1 MHGDVETCADLSAEQ
16 QVAMKKFLVEYELPY
31 VHLVRVGIQAK
42 NEESAISIADQ
53 AFTDCTIWDNT
64 PEMPLLYDD
73 YEETGDSG
81 AVLEFKVVGEY
92 QEWPEPEVCVKIIER
107 DAAAR
112 RACEHLIAAH
122 ECSNSASVREALLQ
136 SALEEAH
143 VAMPH
148 LSASTKSSNGTA
160 GSEAKPTVVAW
171 LEGGIVQWMAS
182 DHPMRYL
189 VLDADT
195 DGNDS
200 MKVTMENGSIAD
212 VIRTSSTVLADHLP
226 EWVTKLV
233 EEVEGQ

>member
-1 MHGDVETCADLSAEQ
+1 MADLSAEQ
-16 QVAMKKFLVEYELPY
+16 QPAKKKFLVEYELPY

-53 AFTDCTIWDNT
+53 AFTDCTLWDNT

-81 AVLEFKVVGEY
+81 DALKFKVGEY

-122 ECSNSASVREALLQ
+122 ECSNSVSVREALFQ

-143 VAMPH
+143 EAMPH
-148 LSASTKSSNGTA
+148 LSGSTSSNKGTA
-160 GSEAKPTVVAW
+160 GSEAIPTVVAW
-171 LEGGIVQWMAS
+171 IEGGIVQWMAS
-182 DHPMRYL
+182 DQPMRYL

-195 DGNDS
+195 DGNHS
-200 MKVTMENGSIAD
+200 MNITMENGSIAE
-212 VIRTSSTVLADHLP
+212 VIWTSSTMLADHLP

>member
-1 MHGDVETCADLSAEQ
+1 MHGDIETCTDLSAEQ
-16 QVAMKKFLVEYELPY
+16 AAMKKFLVEYELPY

-42 NEESAISIADQ
+42 SEESAILIANQ
-53 AFTDCTIWDNT
+53 AFTDCTLWDNT

-81 AVLEFKVVGEY
+81 DVLEFKVVGEY
-92 QEWPEPEVCVKIIER
+92 QEWHEPEVCVKIIER

-112 RACEHLIAAH
+112 RACEHLIAAY
-122 ECSNSASVREALLQ
+122 ECSNSASVREALFQ

-143 VAMPH
+143 VAMPN
-148 LSASTKSSNGTA
+148 LSASTSSSNVTA
-160 GSEAKPTVVAW
+160 GEAIPTVVAW

-189 VLDADT
+189 VLDPDT

-200 MKVTMENGSIAD
+200 MDVTMENGSIAD